1 MATELSERDLQTLV
15 YTDELTRI
23 HNLRYFRDRVP
34 LYLDKA
40 KAEEWNVAFFMLDI
54 DDFKTINDN
63 HGHMVGDRALIHF
76 SEILVQKMKPEGL
89 AIRYA
94 GDEFV
99 LIIPKIDKAKAARIG
114 KEIQQILDTSP
125 LKIGQKQVSLNCSI
139 GVSLY
144 PQDGDHLKDL
154 FEKADEAL
162 YVAKEQG
169 KSRVVITPESGKLLT
184 PAKLNSILDTP
195 YIVGRET
202 LVEFLEGHLSKK
214 GNPKVFPILMGGEG
228 TGKTRLLKFAREVA
242 QKELDF
248 TLFAKGY
255 PFWQSDMYG
264 AVFSALENLFE
275 QQHTLSDEVF
285 ARLDD
290 KYRLSMK
297 PRLSSWKFK
306 EIRATEK
313 ITESDSMT
321 LFEALTQ
328 TFFIL
333 REMGHGAVLLDD
345 VDQIDTPSLQFFGS
359 QFGHREGG
367 QLHFISAIRSPDL
380 TIGEEKILSLIEA
393 MPELT
398 SGKRLEKLQLA
409 ALQTEHVQQLA
420 AKLFDGKTLSQETA
434 ETLLRNSSG
443 NPLFIVEAISTLLL
457 EGKIQVLKDKWDL
470 SQVKP
475 GDVPSSLHEMLKARL
490 MRLSLEAINILKM
503 AAVLGEKINPQ
514 QLARMAKL
522 KVHQVLNALGDAQR
536 ALLIEEGPNPDEYFF
551 SHRVSRAVLYSM
563 IDEEEREQ
571 YHVRAAELE
580 EEYGGQ
586 YPERIVGRLAYHFH
600 NAGKLE
606 RAAEMFSALK
616 HQMEAV
622 HISKGTRRILQQRI
636 HSVALAKES
645 SLEDKDLATAL
656 MIGRTFRSCM
666 QNLRLYPKEN
676 ENVRNSLSQF
686 MNHLVPFLDSKT
698 EALALSVTPETI
710 LFNSQ
715 PLPPYL
721 EDPRLT
727 QDLYLTL
734 NSFGLQGILFL
745 RGISQEE
752 VVDFVE
758 IFKRMPEEVIGQWD
772 VLLERLKISHIFPDR
787 KVFVAVGER
796 RVLLEDQSVHAVAV
810 ADEDMEGVDGPT
822 AAAPGPQM
830 TDAQIAELRILL
842 EQFAHEKQELLA
854 GLRSS
859 GISERQM
866 QNLAQMLSHADIGKL
881 ADSIPASPVPA
892 AAPPPKATPAFVDRY
907 LDVEPDTELI
917 NDVDNDILLAF
928 EDLSSENTRIRA
940 KAAGWLSQQDPFKV
954 AEAGFLTVTADI
966 PIRFRRLAASVV
978 QRAGQEAVGV
988 FLKNLNVGM
997 NIVPLTRVLRVCDVF
1012 KDHPDLIST
1021 LRSIALR
1028 GPVDTIP
1035 PIVMVLKKIPGKK
1048 ADGVLLEIFKR
1059 ASGKIQWD
1067 IIPLFAERKMVE
1079 AIPVLAG
1086 YIKSISRWDKEKNIS
1101 LQEEVCRTL
1110 GVLHSLEA
1118 ADALITA
1125 AQGSGSS
1132 IFGRAKPDSIRAA
1145 ATWALTQLPR
1155 DPKVDGA
1162 LEKLKNDRSDMVR
1175 KAAELAG
1182 FFRE

>member
-1 MATELSERDLQTLV
+1 MDKELSERDLQTLV

-23 HNLRYFRDRVP
+23 HNLRYFRDQVP

-40 KAEEWNVAFFMLDI
+40 KAENWKVAFFMLDI
-54 DDFKTINDN
+54 DDFKTINDS

-76 SEILVQKMKPEGL
+76 SEILVQKMKPEGK

-99 LIIPKIDKAKAARIG
+99 LIMPKIDKAKASRIG
-114 KEIQQILDTSP
+114 KEIQQILNTSP
-125 LKIGQKQVSLNCSI
+125 LMVSQKQVTLNCSI
-139 GVSLY
+139 GVSLF

-169 KSRVVITPESGKLLT
+169 KGKVVITPDSGKLLT

-195 YIVGRET
+195 YIVGQES
-202 LVEFLEGHLSKK
+202 LVDFLEKHLSKK

-248 TLFAKGY
+248 TLFAQGY

-275 QQHTLSDEVF
+275 QQHTISDEVF

-290 KYRLSMK
+290 KYRLSLK
-297 PRLSSWKFK
+297 PRLPSWKFK
-306 EIRATEK
+306 EIKSTER

-333 REMGHGAVLLDD
+333 REMGNGAVLLDD

-367 QLHFISAIRSPDL
+367 QLYFISAIRSPDL
-380 TIGEEKILSLIEA
+380 TIAEEKVLSLIEA

-398 SGKRLEKLQLA
+398 SGKRLEKLQIE
-409 ALQTEHVQQLA
+409 ALKSEHIQQLA
-420 AKLFDGKTLSQETA
+420 AKLFDGKTLPLQTA
-434 ETLLRNSSG
+434 ETMLRNSSG

-457 EGKIQVLKDKWDL
+457 EGKIQVSDDAWDL
-470 SQVKP
+470 SRVKP
-475 GDVPSSLHEMLKARL
+475 EDVPTSLHDMLKARL
-490 MRLSLEAINILKM
+490 MRLSLETINILKM
-503 AAVLGEKINPQ
+503 AAVLGERINPQ

-522 KVHQVLNALGDAQR
+522 KVHQVLNALGDTQR
-536 ALLIEEGPNPDEYFF
+536 ALLIEEGPNPDEYVF
-551 SHRVSRAVLYSM
+551 SHRQCRAVLYSM
-563 IDEEEREQ
+563 IDEEERQQ
-571 YHVRAAELE
+571 YHIRAAELE
-580 EEYGGQ
+580 EEFGGQ

-616 HQMEAV
+616 HQMAAV
-622 HISKGTRRILQQRI
+622 HISKGTRKMLQQRI

-645 SLEDKDLATAL
+645 SLENKDLSTAL

-676 ENVRNSLSQF
+676 ENVKNSLNQF
-686 MNHLVPFLDSKT
+686 MNHLVPFLESKT

-745 RGISQEE
+745 RGITQEE

-758 IFKRMPEEVIGQWD
+758 IFKRMPEDVIGQWD
-772 VLLERLKISHIFPDR
+772 VLLEKLKISHIFPDR
-787 KVFVAVGER
+787 KVFVAVSER
-796 RVLLEDQSVHAVAV
+796 RVLLEDQSVQVLASTGE
-810 ADEDMEGVDGPT
+810 EDRTDGPMPVP
-822 AAAPGPQM
+822 AGPHM

-842 EQFAHEKQELLA
+842 EQFTHEKQELLS

-866 QNLAQMLSHADIGKL
+866 HNLAQMLNHADLGKL
-881 ADSIPASPVPA
+881 ADSIPASQAVATAPLPQ
-892 AAPPPKATPAFVDRY
+892 AAPVYVDRY
-907 LDVEPDTELI
+907 LDIDPDTDLI
-917 NDVDNDILLAF
+917 KDIDNDISLAF
-928 EDLSSENTRIRA
+928 EDLGSENTRIRA
-940 KAAGWLSQQDPFKV
+940 KAAGWLSLQDPFKV
-954 AEAGFLTVTADI
+954 AEAGFATVSSDI

-978 QRAGQEAVGV
+978 SRAGPEAVSV
-988 FLKNLNVGM
+988 FLKNLDVGM
-997 NIVPLTRVLRVCDVF
+997 NIVPLTRVLRVCDIF
-1012 KDHPDLIST
+1012 KDHPELIPT

-1028 GPVDTIP
+1028 GPVDTIS
-1035 PIVMVLKKIPGKK
+1035 PIIMVLKKIPGSKT
-1048 ADGVLLEIFKR
+1048 DSVLLEIFKR
-1059 ASGKIQWD
+1059 ASGKTQWD

-1079 AIPVLAG
+1079 AIPLLTSF
-1086 YIKSISRWDKEKNIS
+1086 IKPISRWDKEKNIS

-1118 ADALITA
+1118 AEALITA
-1125 AQGSGSS
+1125 AHGAGSTL
-1132 IFGRAKPDSIRAA
+1132 FGRAKPDSIRAA

-1162 LEKLKNDRSDMVR
+1162 LEKLKNDRSEMVR

-1182 FFRE
+1182 LFRE